1 MSRTLSPAF
10 DGASSSS
17 VWSQAE
23 SGSSASI
30 SPAPDRCDVAI
41 VGGGLSGLWLA
52 YWLNR
57 RRPELQVLI
66 LEAERVGFGASGRNG
81 GWLSALL
88 PVSLTSLSKMIGI
101 DDTIRMQ
108 TIMFEA
114 VRDVGSI
121 CATEG
126 IQCDYALGGTLSFV
140 RTEAQHE
147 RALRDLADYADFGF
161 AEHAR
166 MLDEARTRERV
177 SQTCESVF
185 RPDCAT
191 IHPRRLVD
199 GLATVLRERG
209 VTIVE
214 KCRVRRFESGLV
226 STDAG
231 DVRCQYVIDCREAYG
246 ARASRRRV
254 VPIHSLMIATE
265 PLDETTWS
273 RIGLAG
279 RETFTDHRHLL
290 IYGQRTAD
298 GRIAFGGR
306 GVGYHYG
313 SRVDP
318 SHDLHAGVHGDL
330 RDSLVELFPDLADS
344 RITHRWGGALA
355 APRDW
360 TWTVVLDPISRV
372 GHLGGYT
379 GDGVT
384 STFVAARAM
393 AEVISDGTTD
403 LPLFGHRSRRW
414 EPEPFR
420 WIGVNAMNLLA
431 GLVDR
436 KEAQGGH
443 SRFLGYVLDRLL

>member
-1 MSRTLSPAF
+1 MSRALSPAF
-10 DGASSSS
+10 DGASTSS
-17 VWSQAE
+17 VWSEAE
-23 SGSSASI
+23 NWSSAPS
-30 SPAPDRCDVAI
+30 SPRPDRCDVAI
-41 VGGGLSGLWLA
+41 IGGGLSGLWLA
-52 YWLNR
+52 YWLKR
-57 RRPELQVLI
+57 RRPELHVVI

-88 PVSLTSLSKMIGI
+88 PVSLTSLSKMIGV
-101 DDTIRMQ
+101 DDTVRLQ
-108 TIMFEA
+108 AIMFEA
-114 VRDVGSI
+114 VREVGSI
-121 CATEG
+121 CANER
-126 IQCDYALGGTLSFV
+126 IHCDYELGGTLSFL
-140 RTEAQHE
+140 RTEAQHH
-147 RALRDLADYADFGF
+147 RARRDLADYANFGF
-161 AEHAR
+161 ADHAR
-166 MLDEARTRERV
+166 LLDETRTKERV
-177 SQTCESVF
+177 SQTCDSLF

-191 IHPRRLVD
+191 VHPRRLVD
-199 GLATVLRERG
+199 GLARVSREVG
-209 VTIVE
+209 VSIVE
-214 KCRVRRFESGLV
+214 NCRVRRFESGLV

-246 ARASRRRV
+246 ARTSRRRI

-265 PLDETTWS
+265 PLDERMWS
-273 RIGLAG
+273 GIGLAA

-318 SHDLHAGVHGDL
+318 SHDLHVGVHGDL
-330 RDSLVELFPDLADS
+330 RDSLVELFPALADT

-360 TWTVVLDPISRV
+360 TWTVTLDPITRV
-372 GHLGGYT
+372 GLLGGYT
-379 GDGVT
+379 GDGLT

-393 AEVISDGTTD
+393 AEAITDGTTD

-414 EPEPFR
+414 EPEPLR

-431 GLVDR
+431 GVVDR
-436 KEAQGGH
+436 REAQGGR
-443 SRFLGYVLDRLL
+443 SRVLGSVLDRLL